1 MLAVLLSKYLSEGNI
16 YCACTAMP
24 ELETARLRLRCFTL
38 DDFDDLFRL
47 YSDVEVMKYLSPR
60 SKGQTQVSLIKH
72 IQQWQDHNLGMW
84 AVVHKQSG
92 KLIGRCGLGFL
103 DNTPEVELGYV
114 LDKSYWNLGLGTEAS
129 IATLSYGFLTIKLE
143 RIVAIA
149 NPQNIASRR
158 VIEKLG
164 MKYEKLAHYYGQ
176 DVVYYAISQSE
187 WLQT

>member
-1 MLAVLLSKYLSEGNI
+1 
-16 YCACTAMP
+16 MP
-24 ELETARLRLRCFTL
+24 ELETARLRLRYFTL
-38 DDFDDLFRL
+38 DDFEDLFRL

-60 SKGQTQVSLIKH
+60 SREQTQASLIKH
-72 IQQWQDHNLGMW
+72 IQQWQEHNLGMW
-84 AVVHKQSG
+84 AVVHKQSS

-103 DNTPEVELGYV
+103 DNTHEVELGYV

-129 IATLSYGFLTIKLE
+129 IATLNYGFLTIKLK

-158 VIEKLG
+158 VIEKVG
-164 MKYEKLAHYYGQ
+164 MKYEKLAYYYGQ

-187 WLQT
+187 WQPDKALIG